1 MDMADSQN
9 SLKTVNAIWVDDDP
23 MVTDLQCQLLFPLI
37 IDVYRTPAELMG
49 NIEPN
54 CIYSKD
60 TPVFLDYN
68 FDNASNIT
76 GVDVGKKLFE
86 LGFTKLRLLSGQD
99 FEASGVEIPDYLMVL
114 PKSAAAH
121 LDKYF

>member
-68 FDNASNIT
+68 FDNAFNIT
-76 GVDVGKKLFE
+76 GVDVAKKLFE